1 MPLGCTYP
9 IPFAPLPMRVF
20 VTGGSGF
27 VGQHVVSH
35 LLSAGHKVT
44 CLLRSTGTLPFESEV
59 DICQGDILKPEGWS
73 GSMSGHDA
81 VIHLVGIIQEK
92 QSRGITFDAL
102 HRQAT
107 VNVVDA
113 AKKAGVSRFVQM
125 SANGASEHG
134 VSGYQT
140 SKWHAEQAVK
150 KAGFSHW
157 TIFRPSLIF
166 GQPGPGVPEFAT
178 QLVNDLIRPFPVW
191 PVFGDGTYCMQPI
204 QIENVAQAF
213 VKALETDAAN
223 ENTYCLAGPEPVA
236 FNDLL
241 GIMADGAGIRR
252 KPLIHQPLFLM
263 RPAVSL
269 LGGIVLPITSDQLN
283 MLVEGNTCDPSSAVK
298 DLGLEL
304 IAFNA
309 STLSYL
315 APSS

>member
-1 MPLGCTYP
+1 L
-9 IPFAPLPMRVF
+9 A
-20 VTGGSGF
+20 
-27 VGQHVVSH
+27 
-35 LLSAGHKVT
+35 
-44 CLLRSTGTLPFESEV
+44 
-59 DICQGDILKPEGWS
+59 
-73 GSMSGHDA
+73 GHDA
-81 VIHLVGIIQEK
+81 VIHLVGIIEEK
-92 QSRGITFDAL
+92 PSHGVTFDAL

-107 VNVVDA
+107 VNMVETAQKV
-113 AKKAGVSRFVQM
+113 GVETFIQM
-125 SANGASEHG
+125 SANGASETG

-140 SKWHAEQAVK
+140 SKWYAEQAVK
-150 KAGFSHW
+150 KAGFNHW

-191 PVFGDGTYCMQPI
+191 PVFGDGKYSMQPVHI
-204 QIENVAQAF
+204 DNVAQAF
-213 VKALETDAAN
+213 VKALNTDEAN
-223 ENTYCLAGPEPVA
+223 GKTYCLAGPRAVA
-236 FNDLL
+236 FKDLL

-252 KPLIHQPLFLM
+252 KPMIHQPLFLM

-304 IAFNA
+304 IPFNA

-315 APSS
+315 AS